1 MERGSSVFL
10 SHASADRR
18 LADAIAGTL
27 EGASLT
33 VWSDKLVPVGA
44 NWDTAV
50 EDALERSEAVVLVVS
65 PAFLESSHGLFEA
78 GMAIHRSRQ
87 GGGRLVP
94 VLVGDLDFEAVPL
107 PLKHTQVLDGRGLD
121 EAEIADRVAAALA

>member
-1 MERGSSVFL
+1 MKPSSRVFL

-18 LADAIAGTL
+18 LADAIARAL
-27 EGASLT
+27 EGASYT

-50 EDALERSEAVVLVVS
+50 EEALERSDAVVLVIS
-65 PAFLESSHGLFEA
+65 PAFLQSSHSLFEA
-78 GMAIHRSRQ
+78 GLAIHRSRR

-94 VLVGDLDFEAVPL
+94 VLVGDRDLEGVPL
-107 PLKHTQVLDGRGLD
+107 PLKDIQLIDGRGLG
-121 EAEIADRVAAALA
+121 EAEIADRVASALA